1 MKEFDLDFQKETS
14 VKQAKIT
21 KVHQKN
27 AGFKANSMIRRL
39 LTSIKKLQ
47 TKVVDSVTLGIHC
60 KTFFQLKSVFPQF

>member
-21 KVHQKN
+21 KAHQKD

-39 LTSIKKLQ
+39 LTSLD
-47 TKVVDSVTLGIHC
+47 TV
-60 KTFFQLKSVFPQF
+60 